1 MRIKSLYLR
10 NFRNYEEQQLD
21 FCQGVNVIYGN
32 NAQGKTNI
40 LEAINLFSCGR
51 SHRAIKEREMIR
63 FGENKGS
70 AAIIFE
76 GYERENTASI
86 ILSMEKRKELFLNG
100 VKIGKMER
108 LVGYFHCVLFC
119 PDDLT
124 MIKGMPSQRRK
135 FLDMSISQLKPGY
148 FQALVQYR
156 KLMEH
161 KARMLKNQDFSEMY
175 PVFCEKMAEMGAK
188 IMVYRKSYCDKL
200 FLYAQKIHEEITEG
214 KEKLEI
220 QYMPT
225 FEADDY
231 TNSKLLSEQFIMIQ
245 KENDEKERNMRQS
258 IIGPHRDDL
267 VFLING
273 KNVKHFG
280 SQGQQ
285 RTVVLTLKMAHLEMI
300 RHYCGENPV
309 LLLDDILSELDL
321 SRQKYL
327 LDKIEG
333 RQVIITCTNR
343 KGIPDSENK
352 KFFHIQN
359 GRVG

>member
-1 MRIKSLYLR
+1 MIIKSLYLR
-10 NFRNYEEQQLD
+10 NFRNYTEQQFD
-21 FCQGVNVIYGN
+21 FCSGVNVIYGN

-51 SHRAIKEREMIR
+51 SHRAVKEREMIR
-63 FGENKGS
+63 FGEGKGS
-70 AAIIFE
+70 AAVIFE

-86 ILSMEKRKELFLNG
+86 ILSMDKRKEILLNG
-100 VKIGKMER
+100 VKIGRMDR
-108 LVGYFHCVLFC
+108 LIGYFHCVLFC

-124 MIKGMPSQRRK
+124 MVKGMPSQRRR

-148 FQALVQYR
+148 FQALVQYK

-175 PVFCEKMAEMGAK
+175 PVFCEKMAELGAK

-200 FLYAQKIHEEITEG
+200 FSYAKIIHEEITEG
-214 KEKLEI
+214 REQLEI
-220 QYMPT
+220 RYMPT

-231 TNSKLLSEQFIMIQ
+231 TNGQRLSEQFIQ
-245 KENDEKERNMRQS
+245 VQREHDDKERILRQS
-258 IIGPHRDDL
+258 VIGPHRDDL

-273 KNVKHFG
+273 KNVKNFG

-300 RHYCGENPV
+300 RQYSGENPI

-343 KGIPDSENK
+343 EGILDSENK
-352 KFFHIQN
+352 KFFHIKS
-359 GRVG
+359 GKVE